1 MALVIF
7 LGFWLNIT
15 ITEWCICITLFGLV
29 ISLELVNTAIET
41 VVDIA
46 MPEKNEK
53 AKKAKD
59 ISAAAVLMSAICSA
73 IIGLIIFIPKIF
85 K

>member
-1 MALVIF
+1 MILVIIFGIF
-7 LGFWLNIT
+7 LKINV
-15 ITEWCICITLFGLV
+15 TEWCICIILFGFV

-59 ISAAAVLMSAICSA
+59 ISASAVLISAICSA
-73 IIGLIIFIPKIF
+73 IIGLIIFIPKI
-85 K
+85 KL